1 MTELT
6 RAVTEI
12 DTSAP
17 IFPAGRYGK
26 RREPRRNTR
35 GLVLLLAAA
44 GALVGLLLAVVL
56 YQRYGTPDYRPQVV
70 NFQTAGDH
78 VTMRFEVHK
87 PSGDPVTCHVRARNR
102 DGAEVGAA
110 DVAVPAGKTVAPTDT
125 LATSGPPVSAGGPA
139 GRKR

>member
-1 MTELT
+1 M
-6 RAVTEI
+6 TEI

-17 IFPAGRYGK
+17 IFPAGRYGR

-44 GALVGLLLAVVL
+44 GTLVGVLLAVVL

-78 VTMRFEVHK
+78 VTMRFQVHK
-87 PSGDPVTCHVRARNR
+87 PSGDPATCHVRARNR
-102 DGAEVGAA
+102 DGVEVGAA
-110 DVAVPAGKTVAPTDT
+110 DVAVPAGKTVTVTYT
-125 LATSGPPVSAGGPA
+125 LVTSGPPVSAEVPVC
-139 GRKR
+139 RKR